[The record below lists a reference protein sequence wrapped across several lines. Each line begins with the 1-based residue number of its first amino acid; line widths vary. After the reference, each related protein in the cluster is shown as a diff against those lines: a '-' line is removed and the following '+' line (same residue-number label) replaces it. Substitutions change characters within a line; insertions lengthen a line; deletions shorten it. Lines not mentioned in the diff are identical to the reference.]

1 MANIKEI
8 VQLEGERSEPSQYSV
23 VHLFHEG
30 SFLRAYDWSAWLL
43 CRYVHEF
50 KVTRR
55 LFKGIDAPVTFVGFP
70 KSVRADFKS

>member
-1 MANIKEI
+1 MSSIKEI
-8 VQLEGERSEPSQYSV
+8 VQLEGDRSEPSQYRV

-50 KVTRR
+50 IIQQTIGNILYKCSRE
-55 LFKGIDAPVTFVGFP
+55 KGLPAIL
-70 KSVRADFKS
+70 